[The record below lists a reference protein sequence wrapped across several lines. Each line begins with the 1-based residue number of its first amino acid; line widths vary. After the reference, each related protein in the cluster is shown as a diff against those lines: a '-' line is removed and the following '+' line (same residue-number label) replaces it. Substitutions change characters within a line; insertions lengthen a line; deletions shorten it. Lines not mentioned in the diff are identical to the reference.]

1 MFSTSRKL
9 SAISFIFSVAN
20 VIALIMVSLYFIQV
34 DPEVLDFHWKFAWI
48 MFLICNTAIGLLLTI
63 ALRSFVQDSELEA
76 NSTTIH
82 MKKLS
87 SRIEELEKK
96 LK

>member
-20 VIALIMVSLYFIQV
+20 VIALIMVSLYFVQV

-48 MFLICNTAIGLLLTI
+48 MFLVCNTVIGVLLTV
-63 ALRSFVQDSELEA
+63 ALRNFVQDSELES
-76 NSTTIH
+76 NSTAIH

-87 SRIEELEKK
+87 NRIEELEKK

>member
-1 MFSTSRKL
+1 MFSTPRKL
-9 SAISFIFSVAN
+9 SAISFMFMVAN
-20 VIALIMVSLYFIQV
+20 VIALIMVSLFFVQLKPA
-34 DPEVLDFHWKFAWI
+34 DMDFHWKFAWI